1 MFVSIM
7 DTHIRTYFSSKAV
20 QMDVDASIFGK
31 AVESTQPQ
39 LARRLFVELGI
50 TPVEICRPWFSSVF
64 ATTLPPEC
72 VNRVWD
78 VFLCEGPPFLF
89 RIGLALLN
97 ICRSH
102 IESSRDRTS
111 VLVALARPE
120 ALSLLPNDPDDLIT
134 SALSVKLKDD
144 DVKKQRVKLEAQM
157 RRQTQSL
164 AALASRST
172 PSLVSKISL
181 PR

>member
-1 MFVSIM
+1 
-7 DTHIRTYFSSKAV
+7 
-20 QMDVDASIFGK
+20 MDVDASIFGK
-31 AVESTQPQ
+31 VVESTQPQ
-39 LARRLFVELGI
+39 LAKRLFAELGI

-64 ATTLPPEC
+64 TTTLPSEC

-78 VFLCEGPPFLF
+78 IFLCEGPPFLF

-97 ICRSH
+97 ACRSQ
-102 IESSRDRTS
+102 IESSKDRTS
-111 VLVALARPE
+111 VLVILAHPE
-120 ALSLLPNDPDDLIT
+120 ALNLLPSDPDDLIT

-144 DVKKQRVKLEAQM
+144 DVRKQRVKLEAQM
-157 RRQTQSL
+157 KRQTQSL

-172 PSLVSKISL
+172 SSLVTKISL